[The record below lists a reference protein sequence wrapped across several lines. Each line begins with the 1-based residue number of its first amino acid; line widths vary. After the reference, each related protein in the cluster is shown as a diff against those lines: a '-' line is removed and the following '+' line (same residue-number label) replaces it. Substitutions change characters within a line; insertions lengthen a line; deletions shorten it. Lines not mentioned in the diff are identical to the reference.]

1 MRTVKTQP
9 RTAMGIGRR
18 SASRLPQLRPGAL
31 ARPTTQAGQS
41 LAAPYAILFLL
52 GYIPG
57 ILLGRTGQSTV
68 GQQLAGYYMELSNF
82 TLWSDTL
89 ADQAA
94 AAFLQLLIVVLCG
107 FSVFGFG
114 FLAVFFLG
122 KGAFLGF
129 CAANILAIGGTKSLF
144 LYWLCSCLFNLLL
157 LFLCLW
163 LASHAAQLSRGLF
176 QSAFLGGAPRGRLEA
191 DIRRLAVRSFAAVV
205 LSGIFCILCSG
216 LCVLVVQAL
225 G

>member
-1 MRTVKTQP
+1 MRAVKTP
-9 RTAMGIGRR
+9 ARPVVGARR
-18 SASRLPQLRPGAL
+18 CGTRLPQLHPGTVM
-31 ARPTTQAGQS
+31 RPTRAGQS
-41 LAAPYAILFLL
+41 LAVPYATLFLL

-57 ILLGRTGQSTV
+57 ILLGRNGQNAV
-68 GQQLAGYYMELSNF
+68 GQQLAAYYMDLSNF
-82 TLWSDTL
+82 ALWPHTL

-94 AAFLQLLIVVLCG
+94 AAFLQLLVVVLCG

-129 CAANILAIGGTKSLF
+129 CAANVLAQGGAKSLL
-144 LYWLCSCLFNLLL
+144 LYWLCSCLSNLLL

-163 LASHAAQLSRGLF
+163 LSIHAAQMSRRLF
-176 QSAFLGGAPRGRLEA
+176 QSVFLGGAPRGRLEA
-191 DIRRLAVRSFAAVV
+191 DIRRLAVRSFVAVV
-205 LSGIFCILCSG
+205 LSGIFCVLCSG
-216 LCVLVVQAL
+216 LCVLAVQAL